1 MDHGA
6 TDKVR
11 DFANMATNIV
21 RGTYEE
27 FNTQVEAGFEEARAA
42 LRSSPGMSVGVEFGA
57 SVVAGA
63 LLSVLLRA
71 DRRTSN

>member
-1 MDHGA
+1 MDHAA

-11 DFANMATNIV
+11 DFASKETNIV
-21 RGTYEE
+21 RGTFEE
-27 FNTQVEAGFEEARAA
+27 FNTQVEAGFEDARAA
-42 LRSSPGMSVGVEFGA
+42 LRSSPGMSVGVAFGA
-57 SVVAGA
+57 GVVAGA